1 VAGTQRT
8 FTVAEAN
15 AEVPRLAL
23 LVARLQGLA
32 RRLDD
37 ERRAAAAATGV
48 DAGTIPMPT
57 VLRARPEARRVLEE
71 LDAVVG
77 QIEGAGAQLKD
88 LALGLVDFPGEVQ
101 GRPVLL
107 CWQLGEPE
115 VAFYHGEHDGFAGR
129 RPLPGA
135 DPGRWLQ

>member
-1 VAGTQRT
+1 VAASRRT

-15 AEVPRLAL
+15 AEVPRLAH
-23 LVARLQGLA
+23 LVARLQDLA

-37 ERRAAAAATGV
+37 ERRAAATDAGV
-48 DAGTIPMPT
+48 DPGTIPMQAI
-57 VLRARPEARRVLEE
+57 LRDRPQARRVLEE
-71 LDAVVG
+71 LDGVVG
-77 QIEGAGAQLKD
+77 EIDALGAQLKD
-88 LALGLVDFPGEVQ
+88 LRLGLVDFPGQ
-101 GRPVLL
+101 MKGQPILL

>member
-1 VAGTQRT
+1 VAATRRT

-15 AEVPRLAL
+15 AEIPRLAL
-23 LVARLQGLA
+23 LVARLQDLA

-37 ERRAAAAATGV
+37 ERRAAAAESGV
-48 DAGTIPMPT
+48 DPGTIPMQA
-57 VLRARPEARRVLEE
+57 VLRARPPARRVLEE
-71 LDAVVG
+71 LDGVVG
-77 QIEGAGAQLKD
+77 EIDAVGAQLKD
-88 LALGLVDFPGEVQ
+88 LALGLVDFPGEVH
-101 GRPVLL
+101 GRRVLL